1 MLTDASLDDFM
12 CLQVQVWKT
21 LCAYRCKFGRL
32 DVLTG
37 ASLDDLMCLQVQV

>member
-1 MLTDASLDDFM
+1 MLTGACLDGLM
-12 CLQVQVWKT
+12 CLQVQVWMT
-21 LCAYRCKFGRL
+21 FCAYRCKFGRL